1 MKAKKLLWGIAPL
14 MALAPIVAAKC
25 GDGNE
30 TKSIVFQIGHRKSW
44 PLSGG
49 LAPFAEYYNKTFKGQ
64 KDFMPVKMSY
74 ADDHNTTSEFVLARR
89 AKDNIESG
97 NFKDVPNI
105 ILGAQSGA
113 YVINQY
119 NRLMDLSDVGIKKDI
134 FNQSIADLHSILS
147 GQADKSRV
155 YNIPFD
161 NNADTDALAFNLD
174 ALYFM
179 LKMIEDGKGE
189 VDWTADIPK
198 RAKEAAQP
206 GKGNDLPEKSI
217 WRALKLKE
225 GEPFKGFKVDEKTFK
240 SMEKIRELAVKFH
253 DGTTLDQ
260 SKVDADTITGEV
272 LSIDYNAQAFL
283 KEFKSRIG
291 KTENDVIWK
300 LVLTGDQKKPT
311 RVEYNLPNNPEYV
324 KIFKELWDT
333 YTTKSIKRH
342 VKKVNENSK
351 VFSSIKYMEHRIQE
365 WGSWNI
371 REFKSAISILASVG
385 TNQRMLSSV
394 SRKLFSKLKDGTLVK
409 DFEKN
414 NAKFED
420 VYLLPQLT
428 LMSEGKDQIFAE
440 GGSSILAV
448 DTSKE
453 RDTNTPENRAT
464 KKFLSWLYTGK
475 NTHTGTEEE
484 NWKTFAKLSGYIMP
498 LKDVISDANEKWMK
512 DEIERLLKEVREI
525 EKKPNATETE
535 KEVANKKFFTLNNLR
550 SALVSLQS
558 ILNLEKNKDKVLVKA
573 SVTDDATSQI
583 AGAIDGALYR
593 STIHDGHEIADAD
606 KLVEGFKQSVQN
618 TPK

>member
-161 NNADTDALAFNLD
+161 NADTDALAFNLD

-189 VDWTADIPK
+189 VDWNADIPK
-198 RAKEAAQP
+198 RAKDAAQP
-206 GKGNDLPEKSI
+206 GVGNDLPEKSI

-253 DGTTLDQ
+253 EGTTLEE

-324 KIFKELWDT
+324 KTFKELWDT

-342 VKKVNENSK
+342 VKKINENSK
-351 VFSSIKYMEHRIQE
+351 VFSSIKYMEHGIQE

-394 SRKLFSKLKDGTLVK
+394 SRKLFSKLKDGTQVK

-498 LKDVISDANEKWMK
+498 LKNVISDANEKWMK
-512 DEIERLLKEVREI
+512 EVIDRLLKEVREI
-525 EKKPNATETE
+525 ESKPNATEAE

-558 ILNLEKNKDKVLVKA
+558 ILNLEKNKGKVLVKA
-573 SVTDDATSQI
+573 SVTDDATSEI
-583 AGAIDGALYR
+583 AESIDKALYR
-593 STIHDGHEIADAD
+593 STIHDGQEIASAD

>member
-1 MKAKKLLWGIAPL
+1 MK
-14 MALAPIVAAKC
+14 
-25 GDGNE
+25 
-30 TKSIVFQIGHRKSW
+30 
-44 PLSGG
+44 
-49 LAPFAEYYNKTFKGQ
+49 
-64 KDFMPVKMSY
+64 
-74 ADDHNTTSEFVLARR
+74 
-89 AKDNIESG
+89 
-97 NFKDVPNI
+97 
-105 ILGAQSGA
+105 
-113 YVINQY
+113 
-119 NRLMDLSDVGIKKDI
+119 
-134 FNQSIADLHSILS
+134 
-147 GQADKSRV
+147 
-155 YNIPFD
+155 
-161 NNADTDALAFNLD
+161 
-174 ALYFM
+174 
-179 LKMIEDGKGE
+179 
-189 VDWTADIPK
+189 
-198 RAKEAAQP
+198 
-206 GKGNDLPEKSI
+206 
-217 WRALKLKE
+217 
-225 GEPFKGFKVDEKTFK
+225 
-240 SMEKIRELAVKFH
+240 
-253 DGTTLDQ
+253 
-260 SKVDADTITGEV
+260 
-272 LSIDYNAQAFL
+272 
-283 KEFKSRIG
+283 
-291 KTENDVIWK
+291 
-300 LVLTGDQKKPT
+300 
-311 RVEYNLPNNPEYV
+311 
-324 KIFKELWDT
+324 
-333 YTTKSIKRH
+333 
-342 VKKVNENSK
+342 
-351 VFSSIKYMEHRIQE
+351 
-365 WGSWNI
+365 
-371 REFKSAISILASVG
+371 
-385 TNQRMLSSV
+385 
-394 SRKLFSKLKDGTLVK
+394 
-409 DFEKN
+409 KN

>member
-161 NNADTDALAFNLD
+161 NADTDALAFNLD

-189 VDWTADIPK
+189 VDWNADIPK
-198 RAKEAAQP
+198 RAKDAAQP
-206 GKGNDLPEKSI
+206 GVGNDLPEKSI
-217 WRALKLKE
+217 WRALKLKNS
-225 GEPFKGFKVDEKTFK
+225 EPFKGFKVDEKTFK

-351 VFSSIKYMEHRIQE
+351 VFSSIKYMEHGIQE

-558 ILNLEKNKDKVLVKA
+558 ILNLEKNKGKVLVKA
-573 SVTDDATSQI
+573 SVTDDATSEI
-583 AGAIDGALYR
+583 AKSIDKALYR
-593 STIHDGHEIADAD
+593 STIHDGQEIASAD